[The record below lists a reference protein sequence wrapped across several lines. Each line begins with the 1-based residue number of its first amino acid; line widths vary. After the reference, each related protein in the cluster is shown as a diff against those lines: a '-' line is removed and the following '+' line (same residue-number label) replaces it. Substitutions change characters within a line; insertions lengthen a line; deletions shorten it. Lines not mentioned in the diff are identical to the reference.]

1 MVAEQIER
9 LQGRLSRD
17 RNQYEPSEAPEENQ
31 QSDPDLSDSDSTS
44 DSGSTSCEESMAHVE
59 NALFGDVRSVSEFA
73 DDTRVF
79 RNVRTKMFALCAHI
93 WTCTRQVCGR
103 VVSDGYTLYTQ
114 DVDRAWPK
122 CRLCFGT

>member
-1 MVAEQIER
+1 
-9 LQGRLSRD
+9 
-17 RNQYEPSEAPEENQ
+17 
-31 QSDPDLSDSDSTS
+31 
-44 DSGSTSCEESMAHVE
+44 MAHVE

-79 RNVRTKMFALCAHI
+79 RNVRTKMLHYAHI
-93 WTCTRQVCGR
+93 YDMHKTSYGR